1 MLEDRNWIK
10 TVVDMRDADAIVI
23 PLYIQIYGKK
33 YSILDMNSIKKRF
46 APSAFKI
53 GYGTA
58 DSMFMKNSF
67 PVNRINEFDLVDTF
81 YEYDSENDIN
91 VRYTVFESGDV
102 DDIESNKLNQ
112 EIHMYFDLLFNNVK
126 ENVDAYF
133 KSLIESESVPIIPKD
148 KPKKEEVPM
157 QVGIK
162 EYTGDLSKY
171 CSSWDPKF
179 VNEGDE
185 EDSLDELGEEA
196 SEDLIRR
203 YKGMTDI
210 IPGLIVETDNTGTEI
225 KKATSVEFI
234 TQDETDDDY
243 LSEESV
249 MFNEGF
255 LNYEDDEDDDYSTD
269 FDIF

>member
-1 MLEDRNWIK
+1 MLEDRNWIR

-67 PVNRINEFDLVDTF
+67 PVNRINEFDLIDTF

-102 DDIESNKLNQ
+102 DDTESNKLNE

-133 KSLIESESVPIIPKD
+133 KSLIDSENVPIIPKEHVED
-148 KPKKEEVPM
+148 NLAKSIPIVEE
-157 QVGIK
+157 
-162 EYTGDLSKY
+162 D
-171 CSSWDPKF
+171 D
-179 VNEGDE
+179 D
-185 EDSLDELGEEA
+185 DSLDDNEEDKYPRVTEGGLLG
-196 SEDLIRR
+196 
-203 YKGMTDI
+203 K
-210 IPGLIVETDNTGTEI
+210 ETVD
-225 KKATSVEFI
+225 FI
-234 TQDETDDDY
+234 NGEGKYSDDDY

>member
-1 MLEDRNWIK
+1 MKGRNFMLEDRNWIR
-10 TVVDMRDADAIVI
+10 TVVDMRDGDAIVI

-67 PVNRINEFDLVDTF
+67 PVNRINEFDLIDTF

-102 DDIESNKLNQ
+102 DDNESNKLNE

-133 KSLIESESVPIIPKD
+133 KSLIESENVPIIPKEHVED
-148 KPKKEEVPM
+148 NLAKSIPIVEE
-157 QVGIK
+157 
-162 EYTGDLSKY
+162 D
-171 CSSWDPKF
+171 D
-179 VNEGDE
+179 
-185 EDSLDELGEEA
+185 DSLDDNEEDEYPQVTEGSLLG
-196 SEDLIRR
+196 
-203 YKGMTDI
+203 K
-210 IPGLIVETDNTGTEI
+210 ETVD
-225 KKATSVEFI
+225 FI
-234 TQDETDDDY
+234 NGDDKYSDDDY

-249 MFNEGF
+249 MFNEVF

>member
-133 KSLIESESVPIIPKD
+133 KSLIESESVPIIPKEHVED
-148 KPKKEEVPM
+148 NLAKSIPIAEE
-157 QVGIK
+157 
-162 EYTGDLSKY
+162 D
-171 CSSWDPKF
+171 D
-179 VNEGDE
+179 D
-185 EDSLDELGEEA
+185 DSLDDNEEDEYPRVTEGSLLG
-196 SEDLIRR
+196 
-203 YKGMTDI
+203 K
-210 IPGLIVETDNTGTEI
+210 ETVD
-225 KKATSVEFI
+225 FI
-234 TQDETDDDY
+234 NGDDKYSQDDDY

>member
-1 MLEDRNWIK
+1 MKGRYFMLEDRNWIK

-67 PVNRINEFDLVDTF
+67 PVNRINEFDLIDTF

-133 KSLIESESVPIIPKD
+133 KSLIESENVPIIPKEHVED
-148 KPKKEEVPM
+148 NLAKSIPIVEE
-157 QVGIK
+157 
-162 EYTGDLSKY
+162 D
-171 CSSWDPKF
+171 D
-179 VNEGDE
+179 
-185 EDSLDELGEEA
+185 DSLDDNEEDEYPRVTEGSLLG
-196 SEDLIRR
+196 
-203 YKGMTDI
+203 K
-210 IPGLIVETDNTGTEI
+210 ETVD
-225 KKATSVEFI
+225 FI
-234 TQDETDDDY
+234 NGEGKYSDDDY

>member
-1 MLEDRNWIK
+1 MKGRNFMLEDRNWIR
-10 TVVDMRDADAIVI
+10 TVVDMRDTDAIVI

-67 PVNRINEFDLVDTF
+67 PVNRINEFDLIDTF

-102 DDIESNKLNQ
+102 DDTESNKLNE

-133 KSLIESESVPIIPKD
+133 KSLIDSESVPIIPKEHVED
-148 KPKKEEVPM
+148 NLAKSIPIV
-157 QVGIK
+157 
-162 EYTGDLSKY
+162 
-171 CSSWDPKF
+171 
-179 VNEGDE
+179 E
-185 EDSLDELGEEA
+185 EDDDDSLEEDEYPRVTEGSLLGKETVDFING
-196 SEDLIRR
+196 EDK
-203 YKGMTDI
+203 Y
-210 IPGLIVETDNTGTEI
+210 
-225 KKATSVEFI
+225 S
-234 TQDETDDDY
+234 DDDY

>member
-1 MLEDRNWIK
+1 MKGRYFMLEDRNWIK

-67 PVNRINEFDLVDTF
+67 PVNRINEFDLIDTF

-91 VRYTVFESGDV
+91 VRYTVFESGDI

-133 KSLIESESVPIIPKD
+133 KSLIESENVPIIPKD
-148 KPKKEEVPM
+148 KPKKEEVSM

-171 CSSWDPKF
+171 SSSWNPEF
-179 VNEGDE
+179 VNEGNE
-185 EDSLDELGEEA
+185 EDPLDELGEEVNEY
-196 SEDLIRR
+196 S
-203 YKGMTDI
+203 
-210 IPGLIVETDNTGTEI
+210 
-225 KKATSVEFI
+225 
-234 TQDETDDDY
+234 QDDDY

>member
-1 MLEDRNWIK
+1 MLEDRSWIK
-10 TVVDMRDADAIVI
+10 TVVDMRDDCDIVI

-67 PVNRINEFDLVDTF
+67 PVNRINEFDLIDTF
-81 YEYDSENDIN
+81 YEYDPENDIN

-102 DDIESNKLNQ
+102 DDIESNKLNE

-133 KSLIESESVPIIPKD
+133 KSLIESENVPIIPKD

-171 CSSWDPKF
+171 SSSWDPKF
-179 VNEGDE
+179 VNEE
-185 EDSLDELGEEA
+185 TTEDSLDELEEVGEYSQDDSLE
-196 SEDLIRR
+196 EDEYPRVTEGSLLG
-203 YKGMTDI
+203 K
-210 IPGLIVETDNTGTEI
+210 ETVD
-225 KKATSVEFI
+225 FI
-234 TQDETDDDY
+234 NGDDKYSDDY

-249 MFNEGF
+249 MFNEVF

>member
-1 MLEDRNWIK
+1 MLEDRNWIR

-67 PVNRINEFDLVDTF
+67 PVNRINEFDLIDTF

-102 DDIESNKLNQ
+102 DDTESNKLNE

-133 KSLIESESVPIIPKD
+133 KSLIDSENVPIIPKEHVED
-148 KPKKEEVPM
+148 NLAKSIPIVEE
-157 QVGIK
+157 
-162 EYTGDLSKY
+162 D
-171 CSSWDPKF
+171 D
-179 VNEGDE
+179 D
-185 EDSLDELGEEA
+185 DSLDDNEEDKYPRVTEGGLLG
-196 SEDLIRR
+196 
-203 YKGMTDI
+203 K
-210 IPGLIVETDNTGTEI
+210 ETVD
-225 KKATSVEFI
+225 FI
-234 TQDETDDDY
+234 NGEGKYSDDDY

-249 MFNEGF
+249 MFNEVF

>member
-1 MLEDRNWIK
+1 MLEDRSWIK

-67 PVNRINEFDLVDTF
+67 PVNRINEFDLIDTF

-102 DDIESNKLNQ
+102 DDTESNKLNE

-133 KSLIESESVPIIPKD
+133 KSLIESENVPIIPKD

-162 EYTGDLSKY
+162 EYTGELSKY
-171 CSSWDPKF
+171 SSSWNPEF
-179 VNEGDE
+179 VNEGNE

-196 SEDLIRR
+196 SEDLMRR

-249 MFNEGF
+249 MFNEVF

>member
-67 PVNRINEFDLVDTF
+67 PVNRINEFDLIDTF

-102 DDIESNKLNQ
+102 DDIESNKLNE

-133 KSLIESESVPIIPKD
+133 KSLIDSESVPIIPED

-171 CSSWDPKF
+171 CSSWNPKF
-179 VNEGDE
+179 VNEGNE
-185 EDSLDELGEEA
+185 EDPLDELGEEVEEN
-196 SEDLIRR
+196 SQDDSLEEDEYPRVTEGSLLG
-203 YKGMTDI
+203 K
-210 IPGLIVETDNTGTEI
+210 ETVD
-225 KKATSVEFI
+225 FI
-234 TQDETDDDY
+234 NGEGKYSDDDY

-249 MFNEGF
+249 MFNEVF

>member
-1 MLEDRNWIK
+1 MLEDRNWIR
-10 TVVDMRDADAIVI
+10 TVVDMRDADTIVI

-67 PVNRINEFDLVDTF
+67 PVNRINEFDLIDTF

-133 KSLIESESVPIIPKD
+133 KSLIESENVPIIPKEHVED
-148 KPKKEEVPM
+148 NLAKSIPIVEE
-157 QVGIK
+157 
-162 EYTGDLSKY
+162 D
-171 CSSWDPKF
+171 D
-179 VNEGDE
+179 
-185 EDSLDELGEEA
+185 DSLDDNEEDEYPQVTEGSLLG
-196 SEDLIRR
+196 
-203 YKGMTDI
+203 K
-210 IPGLIVETDNTGTEI
+210 ETVD
-225 KKATSVEFI
+225 FI
-234 TQDETDDDY
+234 NGDDKYSDDDDY

>member
-1 MLEDRNWIK
+1 MLEDRNWIR

-67 PVNRINEFDLVDTF
+67 PVNRINEFDLIDTF

-133 KSLIESESVPIIPKD
+133 KSLIESENVPIIPKD

-157 QVGIK
+157 QVGGIK
-162 EYTGDLSKY
+162 EYTGDSSKY
-171 CSSWDPKF
+171 SSSWNPEF
-179 VNEGDE
+179 VNEGNE
-185 EDSLDELGEEA
+185 EDPLDELEE
-196 SEDLIRR
+196 E
-203 YKGMTDI
+203 
-210 IPGLIVETDNTGTEI
+210 VEEN
-225 KKATSVEFI
+225 S
-234 TQDETDDDY
+234 QDDDY

-255 LNYEDDEDDDYSTD
+255 LNYEDDDYSTD